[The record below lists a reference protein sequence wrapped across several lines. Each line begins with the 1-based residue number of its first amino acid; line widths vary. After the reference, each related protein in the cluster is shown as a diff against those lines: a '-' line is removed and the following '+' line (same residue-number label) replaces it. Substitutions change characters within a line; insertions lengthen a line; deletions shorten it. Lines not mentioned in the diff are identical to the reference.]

1 MDINKRPS
9 IKRFTTVLI
18 DGRVNPP
25 FTGRVNRFEEVCP
38 NVWYVHLVGHGLI
51 YPVSDILEVRG

>member
-1 MDINKRPS
+1 MNITKRPS

-18 DGRVNPP
+18 DGRSGDN
-25 FTGRVNRFEEVCP
+25 FTGRVNRFEEVRP

-51 YPVSDILEVRG
+51 YPVSDILEVR

>member
-1 MDINKRPS
+1 MNINERPN

-18 DGRVNPP
+18 DGRSSDN

-38 NVWYVHLVGHGLI
+38 NVWYVHLVGHALI
-51 YPVSDILEVRG
+51 YPVSDILEVL

>member
-1 MDINKRPS
+1 MNINERPS

-25 FTGRVNRFEEVCP
+25 FEGRVNRFEEVCP
-38 NVWYVHLVGHGLI
+38 NVWYVHLVGHHLL
-51 YPVSDILEVRG
+51 YPVSDILEVR